1 MHYQFGYRD
10 ISERIEG
17 LQRAVD
23 ACVDMCQSDLRDL
36 QEAQQSLEHRLDR
49 EAEGLEG
56 LMDRTGLSS

>member
-1 MHYQFGYRD
+1 M
-10 ISERIEG
+10 
-17 LQRAVD
+17 
-23 ACVDMCQSDLRDL
+23 DMCQSDLRDL